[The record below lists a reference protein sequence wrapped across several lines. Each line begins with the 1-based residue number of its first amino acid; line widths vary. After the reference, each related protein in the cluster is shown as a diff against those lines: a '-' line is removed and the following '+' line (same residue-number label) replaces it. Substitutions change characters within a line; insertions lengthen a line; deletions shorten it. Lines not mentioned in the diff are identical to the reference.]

1 MARLRLSQAA
11 QQDLIEIRQYSLT
24 EFGADVAD
32 AYFRGFNQAFALLR
46 DRPFCGVAQPD
57 IATDMRC
64 LMHRRHRI
72 FYCVQDDLVL
82 ILRIIHHARNAR
94 RALLP

>member
-1 MARLRLSQAA
+1 MGRLRLSQGA
-11 QQDLIEIRQYSLT
+11 QQDLIEIRQYSIV
-24 EFGADVAD
+24 EFGTDVAD
-32 AYFRGFNQAFALLR
+32 AYFRGFNQSFALLHA
-46 DRPFCGVAQPD
+46 RPFCGALQPE
-57 IATDMRC
+57 IAPDVRC
-64 LMHRRHRI
+64 FVHRRHRI